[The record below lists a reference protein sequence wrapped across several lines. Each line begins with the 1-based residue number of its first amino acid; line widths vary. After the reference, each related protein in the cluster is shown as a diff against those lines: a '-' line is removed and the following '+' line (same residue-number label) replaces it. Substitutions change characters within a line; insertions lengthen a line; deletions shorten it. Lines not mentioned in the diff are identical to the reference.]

1 MCFGTLF
8 ATPGSNDKKN
18 SMLTFVEFIERAIKR
33 NWDLP
38 ALSNYREAPM
48 SYGQVGKMIKKIHRA
63 LAECGIEEEE
73 KVVQVGRNNV
83 NWAVTFLATTSYGTV
98 SVPILQDFSISD
110 LENTINHSDAVLVF
124 VSDYIFEKMDVA
136 KFPNVRGFIS
146 LDDYRVLYS
155 TDNAVK
161 QAFANY
167 NNDIDVSCENF
178 ALKHIEHDRLAAI
191 SYTSGTS
198 GHSKGVML
206 THGNYATNVEFGTE
220 VIPLKSGDR
229 MVSLLPLAHAYG
241 MAFEFLTEFSLGC
254 HITFLGKIPSPQVLL
269 QAFGEIKPGL
279 VVVVPLIIEKIYKAK
294 IKPAISSGLPKF
306 LLSVPG
312 LRRIVYSK
320 VRKELEDAFGGNFYE
335 VIIGGAALNK
345 EVESFLNRIGF
356 RYTVGYGMTECAPII
371 TYAPW
376 DTARKFSCGYPI
388 RRCQVRIDSPDP
400 ANIEGEVLVKG
411 TQVMKGY
418 YKNPE
423 ATAATF
429 DSEGWLKTGD
439 TGTITADGYLTL
451 KGRSKNMILGASG
464 QNIYPEEIEAQINNL
479 PYVAESLVVERGGK
493 LHALIVPDKEKAEKD
508 GLDRE
513 KIMIEFEKNQKE
525 LNKLMPNYMAISK
538 IELQEEEFIKT
549 PKKSIKRYLY
559 N

>member
-1 MCFGTLF
+1 
-8 ATPGSNDKKN
+8 
-18 SMLTFVEFIERAIKR
+18 MLTFVEFIERSIKR

-48 SYGQVGKMIKKIHRA
+48 SYGQTGKMIKKIHRA
-63 LAECGIEEEE
+63 FAECGIAENE
-73 KVVQVGRNNV
+73 KVAQVGRNNA
-83 NWAVTFLATTSYGTV
+83 NWAVTFLSTVSYGTV
-98 SVPILQDFSISD
+98 SVPILQDFSIPD
-110 LENTINHSDAVLVF
+110 LVNTINHSDAVLAF
-124 VSDYIFEKMDVA
+124 VSDYIFEKMDVS

-146 LDDYRVLYS
+146 LDDFRVLHS
-155 TDNAVK
+155 DDEKIKEAFSKFNA
-161 QAFANY
+161 N
-167 NNDIDVSCENF
+167 IDVNRDNF
-178 ALKHIEHDRLAAI
+178 ALKHIEHDHLAAI

-220 VIPLKSGDR
+220 VIPFKAGDR
-229 MVSLLPLAHAYG
+229 MVSFLPLAHAYG
-241 MAFEFLTEFSLGC
+241 MAFEFLTEFAFGV
-254 HITFLGKIPSPQVLL
+254 HITFLGKIPSPQVLV
-269 QAFGEIKPGL
+269 QAFAEIKPGL
-279 VVVVPLIIEKIYKAK
+279 IVVVPLIIEKIYKAK
-294 IKPAISSGLPKF
+294 IKPAISKGLPKF
-306 LLSVPG
+306 LLSVPV
-312 LRRIVYSK
+312 LRRVVYSK
-320 VRKELEDAFGGNFYE
+320 VRKELEEAFGGNFYE

-371 TYAPW
+371 SYAPW

-388 RRCQVRIDSPDP
+388 RRCQIRIDSPDP

-439 TGTITADGYLTL
+439 TGTISADGYLTL
-451 KGRSKNMILGASG
+451 KGRCKNMILGASG

-479 PYVAESLVVERGGK
+479 PYVVESLVVERGGK
-493 LHALIVPDKEKAEKD
+493 LHALIVPDIEKAEKD
-508 GLDRE
+508 GLDKE
-513 KIMIEFEKNQKE
+513 KVLLEFEKNQKE

-538 IELQEEEFIKT
+538 IELQEEEFVKT

>member
-1 MCFGTLF
+1 
-8 ATPGSNDKKN
+8 
-18 SMLTFVEFIERAIKR
+18 MLTFVEFIERAIKK

-48 SYGQVGKMIKKIHRA
+48 SYGQTGKMIKKIHRA
-63 LAECGIEEEE
+63 FAECGIAENE
-73 KVVQVGRNNV
+73 KVVQVGRNNA
-83 NWAVTFLATTSYGTV
+83 NWAVTFLGTVSYGTV
-98 SVPILQDFSISD
+98 SVPILQDFSVPD
-110 LENTINHSDAVLVF
+110 LVNTINHSDAVLAF
-124 VSDYIFEKMDVA
+124 VSDNIFEKLDVN
-136 KFPNVRGFIS
+136 KFPNIRGFVS
-146 LDDYRVLYS
+146 LDDFRVLYS
-155 TDNAVK
+155 VDEKINS
-161 QAFANY
+161 AFSNFKR
-167 NNDIDVSCENF
+167 DIDVNRDNF

-206 THGNYATNVEFGTE
+206 SHGNYATNVEFGTE
-220 VIPLKSGDR
+220 VIPFKAGDR
-229 MVSLLPLAHAYG
+229 MVSFLPLAHAYG
-241 MAFEFLTEFSLGC
+241 MAFEFLTEFAFGV
-254 HITFLGKIPSPQVLL
+254 HITFLGKIPSPQVLV
-269 QAFGEIKPGL
+269 QAFAEIRPAL

-294 IKPAISSGLPKF
+294 IKPAISKGLPKF

-320 VRKELEDAFGGNFYE
+320 VRKELEEAFGGNFYE

-345 EVESFLNRIGF
+345 EVESFLSRIGF

-371 TYAPW
+371 SYAPW

-388 RRCQVRIDSPDP
+388 RRCQIRIDSPDP
-400 ANIEGEVLVKG
+400 AHVEGEVLVKG
-411 TQVMKGY
+411 TQVMMGY

-451 KGRSKNMILGASG
+451 KGRCKNMILGASG
-464 QNIYPEEIEAQINNL
+464 QNIYPEEIEAQINNM
-479 PYVAESLVVERGGK
+479 PYVVESLVVERGGK

-513 KIMIEFEKNQKE
+513 KILIEFEKNQKE

-538 IELQEEEFIKT
+538 IELQEEEFVKT

>member
-1 MCFGTLF
+1 
-8 ATPGSNDKKN
+8 
-18 SMLTFVEFIERAIKR
+18 MLTFVEFIEKSIKR
-33 NWDLP
+33 HWELP
-38 ALSNYREAPM
+38 ALSDYHEAPM
-48 SYGQVGKMIKKIHRA
+48 TYGQVGKMIKKIHRA
-63 LAECGIEEEE
+63 YAECGLAEGE

-83 NWAVTFLATTSYGTV
+83 NWAVTFLSTVSYGTV
-98 SVPILQDFSISD
+98 SVPLLQDFSIPD
-110 LENTINHSDAVLVF
+110 LENTINHSDSVLVL
-124 VSDYIFEKMDVA
+124 VSDYIFKKLDVS
-136 KFPNVRGFIS
+136 KFPNIRGFIS
-146 LDDYRVLYS
+146 LDDFSVLYS
-155 TDNAVK
+155 TDSKVK
-161 QAFANY
+161 VAFSNFKR
-167 NNDIDVSCENF
+167 DIDVNRDTF
-178 ALKHIEHDRLAAI
+178 ALKHIDHDALAAI

-220 VIPLKSGDR
+220 VIPFKVGDR
-229 MVSLLPLAHAYG
+229 MVSFLPLAHAYG
-241 MAFEFLTEFSLGC
+241 MAFEFLTEFAYGC
-254 HITFLGKIPSPQVLL
+254 HITFLGKIPSPQVLV
-269 QAFGEIKPGL
+269 QAFAEIRPAL

-294 IKPAISSGLPKF
+294 IKPAISKGLPKF
-306 LLSVPG
+306 MLGLPV

-320 VRKELEDAFGGNFYE
+320 VRKQLEDAFGNNFYE

-345 EVESFLNRIGF
+345 EVESFLKRIGF

-371 TYAPW
+371 SYAPW

-388 RRCQVRIDSPDP
+388 RRCQIRIDSPDP
-400 ANIEGEVLVKG
+400 TNIEGEILVKG

-439 TGTITADGYLTL
+439 TGTISADGYLTI
-451 KGRSKNMILGASG
+451 KGRCKNMILGASG
-464 QNIYPEEIEAQINNL
+464 QNIYPEEIEAQINNM
-479 PYVAESLVVERGGK
+479 PYVVESLVVERGGK

-508 GLDRE
+508 GLDKE
-513 KIMIEFEKNQKE
+513 KILMEFEKNQKE
-525 LNKLMPNYMAISK
+525 LNKLMPNYMAIAK
-538 IELQEEEFIKT
+538 IELQEEEFVKT

>member
-1 MCFGTLF
+1 
-8 ATPGSNDKKN
+8 
-18 SMLTFVEFIERAIKR
+18 MLTFVEFIEKSIKR

-63 LAECGIEEEE
+63 FAECGIAENE
-73 KVVQVGRNNV
+73 KVAQVGRNNV
-83 NWAVTFLATTSYGTV
+83 NWAVTFLSTVSHGTV
-98 SVPILQDFSISD
+98 SVPILQDFSIPD
-110 LENTINHSDAVLVF
+110 LVNTINHSDAVLVF
-124 VSDYIFEKMDVA
+124 VSDNIFEKMDVA
-136 KFPNVRGFIS
+136 KFPNIRGFIS
-146 LDDYRVLYS
+146 LDDFRVLYS
-155 TDNAVK
+155 VDEKINEAFSKFNDN
-161 QAFANY
+161 
-167 NNDIDVSCENF
+167 IDVTRENF

-206 THGNYATNVEFGTE
+206 SHGNYATNVEFGTE
-220 VIPLKSGDR
+220 VIPFKAGDR
-229 MVSLLPLAHAYG
+229 MISFLPLAHAYG
-241 MAFEFLTEFSLGC
+241 MAFEFLTEFAFGC
-254 HITFLGKIPSPQVLL
+254 HITFLGKIPSPQVLV
-269 QAFGEIKPGL
+269 QAFAEIRPAL

-294 IKPAISSGLPKF
+294 IKPAISKGLPKF
-306 LLSVPG
+306 MLSVPG

-320 VRKELEDAFGGNFYE
+320 VRKELEEAFGNNFYE

-345 EVESFLNRIGF
+345 EVESFLRRIGF

-371 TYAPW
+371 SYAPW

-411 TQVMKGY
+411 SQVMMGY

-439 TGTITADGYLTL
+439 TGTISADGYLTL
-451 KGRSKNMILGASG
+451 KGRCKNMILGASG

-479 PYVAESLVVERGGK
+479 PYVVESLVVERGGK
-493 LHALIVPDKEKAEKD
+493 LHALIVPDIQKAEKD
-508 GLDRE
+508 GLDKE
-513 KIMIEFEKNQKE
+513 KVLLEFEKNQKE

-538 IELQEEEFIKT
+538 IELQEEEFVKT

>member
-1 MCFGTLF
+1 
-8 ATPGSNDKKN
+8 
-18 SMLTFVEFIERAIKR
+18 MLTFVEFIERSIKR

-38 ALSNYREAPM
+38 ALSNYHEAPM
-48 SYGQVGKMIKKIHRA
+48 SYGQTGKMIKKIHRA
-63 LAECGIEEEE
+63 FAECGINEEE
-73 KVVQVGRNNV
+73 KVVQVGRNNS
-83 NWAVTFLATTSYGTV
+83 NWAVTFLATVSYGTV
-98 SVPILQDFSISD
+98 SVPLLQDFSMAD
-110 LENTINHSDAVLVF
+110 LENTINHSDSVLVF
-124 VSDYIFEKMDVA
+124 VSDYIFEKMDVT
-136 KFPNVRGFIS
+136 KFPNIRGFIS
-146 LDDYRVLYS
+146 LDDFRVLY
-155 TDNAVK
+155 AVDDK
-161 QAFANY
+161 VKEAFSKFSA
-167 NNDIDVSCENF
+167 DIDVNRENF

-220 VIPLKSGDR
+220 VIPFKAGDR
-229 MVSLLPLAHAYG
+229 MVSFLPLAHAYG
-241 MAFEFLTEFSLGC
+241 MAYEFLTEFAFGV
-254 HITFLGKIPSPQVLL
+254 HITFLGKIPSPQVLV
-269 QAFGEIKPGL
+269 QAFSEIRPGL

-294 IKPAISSGLPKF
+294 IKPAISKGLPKF
-306 LLSVPG
+306 LLSVPV

-320 VRKELEDAFGGNFYE
+320 VRKQLEDAFGNNFYE

-345 EVESFLNRIGF
+345 EVESFLKRIGF

-371 TYAPW
+371 SYAPW

-388 RRCQVRIDSPDP
+388 RRCQIRIDSPDP
-400 ANIEGEVLVKG
+400 TNIEGEILVKG

-439 TGTITADGYLTL
+439 TGTMSADGYLTI
-451 KGRSKNMILGASG
+451 KGRCKNMILGASG
-464 QNIYPEEIEAQINNL
+464 QNIYPEEIEAQINNM
-479 PYVAESLVVERGGK
+479 PYVVESLVVERGGK

-508 GLDRE
+508 GLDKD
-513 KIMIEFEKNQKE
+513 KILMEFEKNQKE
-525 LNKLMPNYMAISK
+525 LNKLMPNYMAIAK
-538 IELQEEEFIKT
+538 IELQEEEFVKT

>member
-1 MCFGTLF
+1 
-8 ATPGSNDKKN
+8 
-18 SMLTFVEFIERAIKR
+18 MLTFVEFIEKSIKR

-38 ALSNYREAPM
+38 ALSNYHEAPM

-63 LAECGIEEEE
+63 LAECGIAEEE

-83 NWAVTFLATTSYGTV
+83 NWAVTFLATTSYGVV
-98 SVPILQDFSISD
+98 SVPLLQDFSIPD
-110 LENTINHSDAVLVF
+110 LVNTINHSDSVLVF
-124 VSDYIFEKMDVA
+124 VSDYIFEKMDVT
-136 KFPNVRGFIS
+136 KFPNIRGFIS

-155 TDNAVK
+155 TDDKVNS
-161 QAFANY
+161 AFSKFKAE
-167 NNDIDVSCENF
+167 IDVTRDSF
-178 ALKHIEHDRLAAI
+178 ALKHIDHDRLAAI

-206 THGNYATNVEFGTE
+206 SHGNYATNVEFGTE
-220 VIPLKSGDR
+220 VIPFKPGDR
-229 MVSLLPLAHAYG
+229 MISFLPLAHAYG
-241 MAFEFLTEFSLGC
+241 MAFEFLTEFAFGV
-254 HITFLGKIPSPQVLL
+254 HTTFLGKIPSPQVLV
-269 QAFGEIKPGL
+269 QAFAEIRPNL

-294 IKPAISSGLPKF
+294 IKPAISKGLPKF
-306 LLSVPG
+306 MLSVPG
-312 LRRIVYSK
+312 LRQIVYSK
-320 VRKELEDAFGGNFYE
+320 VRKELEDAFGNNFYE

-345 EVESFLNRIGF
+345 EVESFLRSIGF

-371 TYAPW
+371 SYAPW

-411 TQVMKGY
+411 SQVMKGY

-439 TGTITADGYLTL
+439 TGTISADGYLTL
-451 KGRSKNMILGASG
+451 KGRCKNMILGASG
-464 QNIYPEEIEAQINNL
+464 QNIYPEEIEAQINNM
-479 PYVAESLVVERGGK
+479 PYVVESLVVERGGK

-508 GLDRE
+508 GLDKE
-513 KIMIEFEKNQKE
+513 KILIEFEKNQKE
-525 LNKLMPNYMAISK
+525 LNKLMPNYMAIAK
-538 IELQEEEFIKT
+538 IELQEEEFVKT

>member
-1 MCFGTLF
+1 
-8 ATPGSNDKKN
+8 
-18 SMLTFVEFIERAIKR
+18 MLTFVEFIERAIKK

-48 SYGQVGKMIKKIHRA
+48 SYGQTGKMIKKIHRA
-63 LAECGIEEEE
+63 FAECGIAENE
-73 KVVQVGRNNV
+73 KVAQVGRNNA
-83 NWAVTFLATTSYGTV
+83 NWAVTFLGTVSYGTV
-98 SVPILQDFSISD
+98 SVPILQDFSVPD
-110 LENTINHSDAVLVF
+110 LVNTINHSDAVLAF
-124 VSDYIFEKMDVA
+124 VSDNIFEKLDVN
-136 KFPNVRGFIS
+136 KFPNIRGFVS
-146 LDDYRVLYS
+146 LDDFRVLYS
-155 TDNAVK
+155 VDEKINS
-161 QAFANY
+161 AFSNFKRE
-167 NNDIDVSCENF
+167 IDVNRDNF
-178 ALKHIEHDRLAAI
+178 ALKHIEHNHLAAI

-206 THGNYATNVEFGTE
+206 SHGNYATNVEFGTE
-220 VIPLKSGDR
+220 VIPFKAGDR
-229 MVSLLPLAHAYG
+229 MVSFLPLAHAYG
-241 MAFEFLTEFSLGC
+241 MAFEFLTEFAFGV
-254 HITFLGKIPSPQVLL
+254 HITFLGKIPSPQVLV
-269 QAFGEIKPGL
+269 QAFAEIRPAL

-294 IKPAISSGLPKF
+294 IKPAISKGLPKF

-320 VRKELEDAFGGNFYE
+320 VRKELEEAFGGNFYE

-345 EVESFLNRIGF
+345 EVESFLSRIGF

-371 TYAPW
+371 SYAPW

-388 RRCQVRIDSPDP
+388 RRCQIRIDSPDP
-400 ANIEGEVLVKG
+400 AHVEGEVLVKG
-411 TQVMKGY
+411 TQVMMGY

-451 KGRSKNMILGASG
+451 KGRCKNMILGASG
-464 QNIYPEEIEAQINNL
+464 QNIYPEEIEAQINNM
-479 PYVAESLVVERGGK
+479 PYVVESLVVERGGK

-513 KIMIEFEKNQKE
+513 KILIEFEKNQKE

-538 IELQEEEFIKT
+538 IELQEEEFVKT

>member
-1 MCFGTLF
+1 
-8 ATPGSNDKKN
+8 
-18 SMLTFVEFIERAIKR
+18 MLTFVEFIERAIKK

-48 SYGQVGKMIKKIHRA
+48 SYGQTGKMIKKIHRA
-63 LAECGIEEEE
+63 FAECGIAENE
-73 KVVQVGRNNV
+73 KVAQVGRNNA
-83 NWAVTFLATTSYGTV
+83 NWAVTFLGTVSYGTV
-98 SVPILQDFSISD
+98 SVPILQDFSVPD
-110 LENTINHSDAVLVF
+110 LVNTINHSDAVLAF
-124 VSDYIFEKMDVA
+124 VSDNIFEKLDVN
-136 KFPNVRGFIS
+136 KFPNIRGFVS
-146 LDDYRVLYS
+146 LDDFRVLYS
-155 TDNAVK
+155 VDEKINS
-161 QAFANY
+161 AFSNFKR
-167 NNDIDVSCENF
+167 DIDVNRDNF
-178 ALKHIEHDRLAAI
+178 ALKHIEHNHLAAI

-206 THGNYATNVEFGTE
+206 SHGNYATNVEFGTE
-220 VIPLKSGDR
+220 VIPFKAGDR
-229 MVSLLPLAHAYG
+229 MVSFLPLAHAYG
-241 MAFEFLTEFSLGC
+241 MAFEFLTEFAFGV
-254 HITFLGKIPSPQVLL
+254 HITFLGKIPSPQVLV
-269 QAFGEIKPGL
+269 QAFAEIRPAL

-294 IKPAISSGLPKF
+294 IKPAISKGLPKF

-320 VRKELEDAFGGNFYE
+320 VRKELEEAFGGNFYE

-345 EVESFLNRIGF
+345 EVESFLSRIGF

-371 TYAPW
+371 SYAPW

-388 RRCQVRIDSPDP
+388 RRCQIRIDSPDP
-400 ANIEGEVLVKG
+400 AHVEGEVLVKG
-411 TQVMKGY
+411 TQVMMGY

-451 KGRSKNMILGASG
+451 KGRCKNMILGASG
-464 QNIYPEEIEAQINNL
+464 QNIYPEEIEAQINNM
-479 PYVAESLVVERGGK
+479 PYVVESLVVERGGK

-513 KIMIEFEKNQKE
+513 KILIEFEKNQKE

-538 IELQEEEFIKT
+538 IELQEEEFVKT

>member
-1 MCFGTLF
+1 
-8 ATPGSNDKKN
+8 
-18 SMLTFVEFIERAIKR
+18 MLTFVEFIERAIKK

-48 SYGQVGKMIKKIHRA
+48 SYGQTGKMIKKIHRA
-63 LAECGIEEEE
+63 FAECGIAENE
-73 KVVQVGRNNV
+73 KVVQVGRNNA
-83 NWAVTFLATTSYGTV
+83 NWAVTFLGTVSYGTV
-98 SVPILQDFSISD
+98 SVPILQDFSVPD
-110 LENTINHSDAVLVF
+110 LVNTINHSDAVLAF
-124 VSDYIFEKMDVA
+124 VSDNIFEKLDVS
-136 KFPNVRGFIS
+136 KFPNIRGFVS

-155 TDNAVK
+155 VDEKINA
-161 QAFANY
+161 AFSKFNR
-167 NNDIDVSCENF
+167 DIDVNRDNF
-178 ALKHIEHDRLAAI
+178 ALKHIDHDRLAAI

-206 THGNYATNVEFGTE
+206 SHGNYATNVEFGTE
-220 VIPLKSGDR
+220 VIPFKPGDR
-229 MVSLLPLAHAYG
+229 MVSFLPLAHAYG
-241 MAFEFLTEFSLGC
+241 MAFEFLTEFAYGV
-254 HITFLGKIPSPQVLL
+254 HITFLGKIPSPQVLV
-269 QAFGEIKPGL
+269 QAFAEIRPNL

-294 IKPAISSGLPKF
+294 IKPAISKGLPKF
-306 LLSVPG
+306 LLSVPV

-345 EVESFLNRIGF
+345 EVESFLSRIGF

-371 TYAPW
+371 SYAPW

-388 RRCQVRIDSPDP
+388 RRCQIRIDSPDP
-400 ANIEGEVLVKG
+400 AHVEGEVLVKG
-411 TQVMKGY
+411 TQVMMGY

-451 KGRSKNMILGASG
+451 KGRCKNMILGASG

-479 PYVAESLVVERGGK
+479 PYVVESLVVERGGK

-513 KIMIEFEKNQKE
+513 KILIEFEKNQKE

-538 IELQEEEFIKT
+538 IELQEEEFVKT

>member
-1 MCFGTLF
+1 
-8 ATPGSNDKKN
+8 
-18 SMLTFVEFIERAIKR
+18 MLTFVEFIERAIKK

-48 SYGQVGKMIKKIHRA
+48 SYGQTGKMIKKIHRA
-63 LAECGIEEEE
+63 FAECGIAENE
-73 KVVQVGRNNV
+73 KVVQVGRNNA
-83 NWAVTFLATTSYGTV
+83 NWAVTFLGTVSYGTV
-98 SVPILQDFSISD
+98 SVPILQDFSVPD
-110 LENTINHSDAVLVF
+110 LVNTINHSDAVLAF
-124 VSDYIFEKMDVA
+124 VSDNIFEKLDVN
-136 KFPNVRGFIS
+136 KFPNIRGFVS
-146 LDDYRVLYS
+146 LDDFRVLYS
-155 TDNAVK
+155 VDEKINS
-161 QAFANY
+161 AFSNFKR
-167 NNDIDVSCENF
+167 DIDVNRDNF

-206 THGNYATNVEFGTE
+206 SHGNYATNVEFGTE
-220 VIPLKSGDR
+220 VIPFKAGDR
-229 MVSLLPLAHAYG
+229 MVSFLPLAHAYG
-241 MAFEFLTEFSLGC
+241 MAFEFLTEFAFGV
-254 HITFLGKIPSPQVLL
+254 HITFLGKIPSPQVLV
-269 QAFGEIKPGL
+269 QAFAEIRPNL

-294 IKPAISSGLPKF
+294 IKPAISKGLPKF

-320 VRKELEDAFGGNFYE
+320 VRKELEEAFGGNFYE

-345 EVESFLNRIGF
+345 EVESFLSRIGF

-371 TYAPW
+371 SYAPW

-388 RRCQVRIDSPDP
+388 RRCQIRIDSPDP
-400 ANIEGEVLVKG
+400 AHVEGEVLVKG
-411 TQVMKGY
+411 TQVMMGY

-451 KGRSKNMILGASG
+451 KGRCKNMILGASG
-464 QNIYPEEIEAQINNL
+464 QNIYPEEIEAQINNM
-479 PYVAESLVVERGGK
+479 PYVVESLVVERGGK

-513 KIMIEFEKNQKE
+513 KILIEFEKNQKE

-538 IELQEEEFIKT
+538 IELQEEEFVKT

>member
-1 MCFGTLF
+1 
-8 ATPGSNDKKN
+8 
-18 SMLTFVEFIERAIKR
+18 MLTFVEFIERAIKK

-48 SYGQVGKMIKKIHRA
+48 SYGQTGKMIKKIHRA
-63 LAECGIEEEE
+63 FAECGIAENE
-73 KVVQVGRNNV
+73 KVVQVGRNNA
-83 NWAVTFLATTSYGTV
+83 NWAVTFLGTVSYGTV
-98 SVPILQDFSISD
+98 SVPILQDFSVPD
-110 LENTINHSDAVLVF
+110 LVNTINHSDAVLAF
-124 VSDYIFEKMDVA
+124 VSDNIFEKLDVS
-136 KFPNVRGFIS
+136 KFPNIRGFVS

-155 TDNAVK
+155 VDEKINA
-161 QAFANY
+161 AFSKFNR
-167 NNDIDVSCENF
+167 DIDVSRDNF
-178 ALKHIEHDRLAAI
+178 ALKHIDHDRLAAI

-206 THGNYATNVEFGTE
+206 SHGNYATNVEFGTE
-220 VIPLKSGDR
+220 VIPFKPGDR
-229 MVSLLPLAHAYG
+229 MVSFLPLAHAYG
-241 MAFEFLTEFSLGC
+241 MAFEFLTEFAYGV
-254 HITFLGKIPSPQVLL
+254 HITFLGKIPSPQVLV
-269 QAFGEIKPGL
+269 QAFAEIRPNL

-294 IKPAISSGLPKF
+294 IKPAISKGLPKF
-306 LLSVPG
+306 LLSVPV

-345 EVESFLNRIGF
+345 EVESFLSRIGF

-371 TYAPW
+371 SYAPW

-388 RRCQVRIDSPDP
+388 RRCQIRIDSPDP
-400 ANIEGEVLVKG
+400 AHVEGEVLVKG
-411 TQVMKGY
+411 TQVMMGY

-451 KGRSKNMILGASG
+451 KGRCKNMILGASG
-464 QNIYPEEIEAQINNL
+464 QNIYPEEIEAQINNM
-479 PYVAESLVVERGGK
+479 PYVVESLVVERGGK

-513 KIMIEFEKNQKE
+513 KILIEFEKNQKE

-538 IELQEEEFIKT
+538 IELQEEEFVKT

>member
-1 MCFGTLF
+1 
-8 ATPGSNDKKN
+8 
-18 SMLTFVEFIERAIKR
+18 MLTFVEFIERAIKK

-48 SYGQVGKMIKKIHRA
+48 SYGQTGKMIKKIHRA
-63 LAECGIEEEE
+63 FAECGIAENE
-73 KVVQVGRNNV
+73 KVVQVGRNNA
-83 NWAVTFLATTSYGTV
+83 NWAVTFLGTVSYGTV
-98 SVPILQDFSISD
+98 SVPILQDFSVPD
-110 LENTINHSDAVLVF
+110 LVNTINHSDAVLAF
-124 VSDYIFEKMDVA
+124 VSDNIFEKLDVN
-136 KFPNVRGFIS
+136 KFPNIRGFVS
-146 LDDYRVLYS
+146 LDDFRVLYS
-155 TDNAVK
+155 VDEKINS
-161 QAFANY
+161 AFSNFKR
-167 NNDIDVSCENF
+167 DIDVNRDNF

-206 THGNYATNVEFGTE
+206 SHGNYATNVEFGTE
-220 VIPLKSGDR
+220 VIPFKAGDR
-229 MVSLLPLAHAYG
+229 MVSFLPLAHAYG
-241 MAFEFLTEFSLGC
+241 MAFEFLTEFAYGV
-254 HITFLGKIPSPQVLL
+254 HITFLGKIPSPQVLV
-269 QAFGEIKPGL
+269 QAFAEIRPAL

-294 IKPAISSGLPKF
+294 IKPAISKGLPKF

-320 VRKELEDAFGGNFYE
+320 VRKELEEAFGGNFYE

-345 EVESFLNRIGF
+345 EVESFLSRIGF

-371 TYAPW
+371 SYAPW

-388 RRCQVRIDSPDP
+388 RRCQIRIDSPDP
-400 ANIEGEVLVKG
+400 AHVEGEVLVKG
-411 TQVMKGY
+411 TQVMMGY

-451 KGRSKNMILGASG
+451 KGRCKNMILGASG
-464 QNIYPEEIEAQINNL
+464 QNIYPEEIEAQINNM
-479 PYVAESLVVERGGK
+479 PYVVESLVVERGGK

-513 KIMIEFEKNQKE
+513 KILIEFEKNQKE

-538 IELQEEEFIKT
+538 IELQEEEFVKT
-549 PKKSIKRYLY
+549 PKKIIKRYLY

>member
-1 MCFGTLF
+1 
-8 ATPGSNDKKN
+8 
-18 SMLTFVEFIERAIKR
+18 MLTFVEFIERAIKK

-48 SYGQVGKMIKKIHRA
+48 SYGQTGKMIKKIHRA
-63 LAECGIEEEE
+63 FAECGIAENE
-73 KVVQVGRNNV
+73 KVVQVGRNNA
-83 NWAVTFLATTSYGTV
+83 NWAVTFLGTVSHGTV
-98 SVPILQDFSISD
+98 SVPILQDFSVPD
-110 LENTINHSDAVLVF
+110 LVNTINHSDAVLAF
-124 VSDYIFEKMDVA
+124 VSDNIFEKLDVS
-136 KFPNVRGFIS
+136 KFPNIRGFVS
-146 LDDYRVLYS
+146 LDDFRVLYS
-155 TDNAVK
+155 VDEKINS
-161 QAFANY
+161 AFSNFKR
-167 NNDIDVSCENF
+167 DIDVNRDNF

-206 THGNYATNVEFGTE
+206 SHGNYATNVEFGTE
-220 VIPLKSGDR
+220 VIPFKAGDR
-229 MVSLLPLAHAYG
+229 MVSFLPLAHAYG
-241 MAFEFLTEFSLGC
+241 MAFEFLTEFAFGV
-254 HITFLGKIPSPQVLL
+254 HITFLGKIPSPQVLV
-269 QAFGEIKPGL
+269 QAFAEIRPAL

-294 IKPAISSGLPKF
+294 IKPAISKGLPKF

-320 VRKELEDAFGGNFYE
+320 VRKELEEAFGGNFYE
-335 VIIGGAALNK
+335 VIVGGAALNK
-345 EVESFLNRIGF
+345 EVESFLSRIGF

-371 TYAPW
+371 SYAPW

-388 RRCQVRIDSPDP
+388 RRCQIRIDSPDP
-400 ANIEGEVLVKG
+400 AHVEGEVLVKG
-411 TQVMKGY
+411 TQVMMGY

-451 KGRSKNMILGASG
+451 KGRCKNMILGASG
-464 QNIYPEEIEAQINNL
+464 QNIYPEEIEAQINNM
-479 PYVAESLVVERGGK
+479 PYVVESLVVERGGK

-513 KIMIEFEKNQKE
+513 KILIEFEKNQKE

-538 IELQEEEFIKT
+538 IELQEEEFVKT

>member
-1 MCFGTLF
+1 
-8 ATPGSNDKKN
+8 
-18 SMLTFVEFIERAIKR
+18 MLTFVEFIERAIKK

-48 SYGQVGKMIKKIHRA
+48 SYGQTGKMIKKIHRA
-63 LAECGIEEEE
+63 FAECGIAENE
-73 KVVQVGRNNV
+73 KVVQVGRNNA
-83 NWAVTFLATTSYGTV
+83 NWAVTFLGTVSYGTV
-98 SVPILQDFSISD
+98 SVPILQDFSVPD
-110 LENTINHSDAVLVF
+110 LVNTINHSDAVLAF
-124 VSDYIFEKMDVA
+124 VSDNIFEKLDVN
-136 KFPNVRGFIS
+136 KFPNIRGFVS
-146 LDDYRVLYS
+146 LDDFRVLYS
-155 TDNAVK
+155 VDEKINS
-161 QAFANY
+161 AFSNFKR
-167 NNDIDVSCENF
+167 DIDVNRDNF
-178 ALKHIEHDRLAAI
+178 ALKHIEHNHLAAI

-206 THGNYATNVEFGTE
+206 SHGNYATNVEFGTE
-220 VIPLKSGDR
+220 VIPFKAGDR
-229 MVSLLPLAHAYG
+229 MVSFLPLAHAYG
-241 MAFEFLTEFSLGC
+241 MAFEFLTEFAFGV
-254 HITFLGKIPSPQVLL
+254 HITFLGKIPSPQVLV
-269 QAFGEIKPGL
+269 QAFAEIRPNL

-294 IKPAISSGLPKF
+294 IKPAISKGLPKF

-320 VRKELEDAFGGNFYE
+320 VRKELEEAFGGNFYE

-345 EVESFLNRIGF
+345 EVESFLSRIGF

-371 TYAPW
+371 SYAPW

-388 RRCQVRIDSPDP
+388 RRCQIRIDSPDP
-400 ANIEGEVLVKG
+400 AHVEGEVLVKG
-411 TQVMKGY
+411 TQVMMGY

-451 KGRSKNMILGASG
+451 KGRCKNMILGASG
-464 QNIYPEEIEAQINNL
+464 QNIYPEEIEAQINNM
-479 PYVAESLVVERGGK
+479 PYVVESLVVERGGK

-513 KIMIEFEKNQKE
+513 KILIEFEKNQKE

-538 IELQEEEFIKT
+538 IELQEEEFVKT

>member
-1 MCFGTLF
+1 
-8 ATPGSNDKKN
+8 
-18 SMLTFVEFIERAIKR
+18 MLTFVEFIERSIKR

-48 SYGQVGKMIKKIHRA
+48 SYGQTGKMIKKIHRA
-63 LAECGIEEEE
+63 FAECGIAENE
-73 KVVQVGRNNV
+73 KVAQVGRNNA
-83 NWAVTFLATTSYGTV
+83 NWAVTFLSTVSYGTV
-98 SVPILQDFSISD
+98 SVPILQDFSIPD
-110 LENTINHSDAVLVF
+110 LVNTINHSDAVLAF
-124 VSDYIFEKMDVA
+124 VSDYIFEKMDVS

-146 LDDYRVLYS
+146 LDDFHVLHS
-155 TDNAVK
+155 DDEKIKEAFSKFNA
-161 QAFANY
+161 N
-167 NNDIDVSCENF
+167 IDVNRDNF
-178 ALKHIEHDRLAAI
+178 ALKHIEHDHLAAI

-220 VIPLKSGDR
+220 VIPFKAGDR
-229 MVSLLPLAHAYG
+229 MVSFLPLAHAYG
-241 MAFEFLTEFSLGC
+241 MAFEFLTEFAFGV
-254 HITFLGKIPSPQVLL
+254 HITFLGKIPSPQVLV
-269 QAFGEIKPGL
+269 QAFAEIRPGL
-279 VVVVPLIIEKIYKAK
+279 IVVVPLIIEKIYKAK
-294 IKPAISSGLPKF
+294 IKPAISKGLPKF
-306 LLSVPG
+306 LLSVPV
-312 LRRIVYSK
+312 LRRVVYSK
-320 VRKELEDAFGGNFYE
+320 VRKELEEAFGGNFYE

-371 TYAPW
+371 SYAPW

-388 RRCQVRIDSPDP
+388 RRCQIRIDSPDP

-439 TGTITADGYLTL
+439 TGTISADGYLTL
-451 KGRSKNMILGASG
+451 KGRCKNMILGASG

-479 PYVAESLVVERGGK
+479 PYVVESLVVERGGK
-493 LHALIVPDKEKAEKD
+493 LHALIVPDIEKAEKD
-508 GLDRE
+508 GLDKE
-513 KIMIEFEKNQKE
+513 KVLLEFEKNQKE

-538 IELQEEEFIKT
+538 IELQEEEFVKT

>member
-1 MCFGTLF
+1 
-8 ATPGSNDKKN
+8 
-18 SMLTFVEFIERAIKR
+18 MLTFVEFIERSIKR

-38 ALSNYREAPM
+38 ALSNYHEAPM
-48 SYGQVGKMIKKIHRA
+48 SYGQTGKMIKKIHRA
-63 LAECGIEEEE
+63 FAECGINEEE
-73 KVVQVGRNNV
+73 KVVQVGRNNS
-83 NWAVTFLATTSYGTV
+83 NWAVTFLATVSYGTV
-98 SVPILQDFSISD
+98 SVPLLQDFSMAD
-110 LENTINHSDAVLVF
+110 LENTINHSDSVLVF
-124 VSDYIFEKMDVA
+124 VSDYIFEKMDVT
-136 KFPNVRGFIS
+136 KFPNIRGFIS
-146 LDDYRVLYS
+146 LDDFRVLY
-155 TDNAVK
+155 AVDDK
-161 QAFANY
+161 VKEAFSKFSA
-167 NNDIDVSCENF
+167 DIDVNRENF

-220 VIPLKSGDR
+220 VIPFKAGDR
-229 MVSLLPLAHAYG
+229 MVSFLPLAHAYG
-241 MAFEFLTEFSLGC
+241 MAYEFLTEFAFGV
-254 HITFLGKIPSPQVLL
+254 HITFLGKIPSPQVLV
-269 QAFGEIKPGL
+269 QAFSEIRPGL

-294 IKPAISSGLPKF
+294 IKPAISKGLPKF
-306 LLSVPG
+306 LLSVPV

-320 VRKELEDAFGGNFYE
+320 VRKQLEDAFGNNFYE

-345 EVESFLNRIGF
+345 EVESFLKRIGF

-371 TYAPW
+371 SYAPW

-388 RRCQVRIDSPDP
+388 RRCQIRIDSPDP
-400 ANIEGEVLVKG
+400 TNIEGEILVKG

-439 TGTITADGYLTL
+439 TGTMSADGYLTI
-451 KGRSKNMILGASG
+451 KGRCKNMILGASG
-464 QNIYPEEIEAQINNL
+464 QNIYPEEIEAQINNM
-479 PYVAESLVVERGGK
+479 PYVVESLVVERGGK

-508 GLDRE
+508 GLDKE
-513 KIMIEFEKNQKE
+513 KILMEFEKNQKE
-525 LNKLMPNYMAISK
+525 LNKLMPNYMAIAK
-538 IELQEEEFIKT
+538 IELQEEEFVKT

>member
-1 MCFGTLF
+1 
-8 ATPGSNDKKN
+8 
-18 SMLTFVEFIERAIKR
+18 MLTFVEFIERAIKK

-48 SYGQVGKMIKKIHRA
+48 SYGQTGMMIKKIHRA
-63 LAECGIEEEE
+63 FAECGIAENE
-73 KVVQVGRNNV
+73 KVVQVGRNNA
-83 NWAVTFLATTSYGTV
+83 NWAVTFLGTVSYGTV
-98 SVPILQDFSISD
+98 SVPILQDFSVPD
-110 LENTINHSDAVLVF
+110 LVNTINHSDAVLAF
-124 VSDYIFEKMDVA
+124 VSDNIFEKLDVK
-136 KFPNVRGFIS
+136 KFPNIRGFVS
-146 LDDYRVLYS
+146 LDDFRVLYS
-155 TDNAVK
+155 VDEKINS
-161 QAFANY
+161 AFSNFKR
-167 NNDIDVSCENF
+167 DIDVNRDNF

-206 THGNYATNVEFGTE
+206 SHGNYATNVEFGTE
-220 VIPLKSGDR
+220 VIPFKAGDR
-229 MVSLLPLAHAYG
+229 MVSFLPLAHAYG
-241 MAFEFLTEFSLGC
+241 MAFEFLTEFAYGV
-254 HITFLGKIPSPQVLL
+254 HITFLGKIPSPQVLV
-269 QAFGEIKPGL
+269 QAFAEIRPNL

-294 IKPAISSGLPKF
+294 IKPAISKGLPKF
-306 LLSVPG
+306 LLSVPV

-345 EVESFLNRIGF
+345 EVESFLSRIGF

-371 TYAPW
+371 SYAPW

-388 RRCQVRIDSPDP
+388 RRCQIRIDSPDP

-411 TQVMKGY
+411 TQVMMGY

-429 DSEGWLKTGD
+429 DTEGWLKTGD

-451 KGRSKNMILGASG
+451 KGRCKNMILGASG
-464 QNIYPEEIEAQINNL
+464 QNIYPEEIEAQINNM
-479 PYVAESLVVERGGK
+479 PYVVESLVVERGGK

-513 KIMIEFEKNQKE
+513 KILIEFEKNQKE

-538 IELQEEEFIKT
+538 IELQEEEFVKT